1 MENRPAP
8 GDGSATIPA
17 MSSPRNLDVRQP
29 FTRSQALEAGL
40 TPYELGSPA
49 FVRVFHGVYVS
60 REVPRTH
67 VVRARAALA
76 AVPYD
81 AVVSHESAAQLWGA
95 SVPSS
100 SVTITVRPRQV
111 VLLPGV
117 KARQR
122 TARPQTTKRHGV
134 LVTSPSQTFCDLG
147 SVLDLVEL
155 VVVGDKLVRR
165 KVVTSEQLVDAA
177 SQWKGWARGTV
188 RRAAGLVR
196 PGVDS
201 PPESRLRLL
210 MVLAGL
216 PEPTVDHR
224 IYDDDGTL
232 LRRMELAYE
241 ELKIAIEYQGRDHR
255 RQDKIW
261 VGDITRREE
270 LSRDSWRFVEV
281 INEGLFDDPL
291 ETLLRIE
298 QARID
303 RGCAPTKTF
312 REEFRRYFPGRSA
325 A

>member
-1 MENRPAP
+1 MSAP
-8 GDGSATIPA
+8 SHE
-17 MSSPRNLDVRQP
+17 LDVRQP
-29 FTRSQALEAGL
+29 FTRAEALEAGL
-40 TPYELGSPA
+40 TPYELGSA
-49 FVRVFHGVYVS
+49 AYVRVFHGVYIA
-60 REVPRTH
+60 REVPRTP
-67 VVRARAALA
+67 VVRAQAALK

-81 AVVSHESAAQLWGA
+81 DAVISHESAAQLWGA
-95 SVPSS
+95 SIATS

-122 TARPQTTKRHGV
+122 TARPQTSRRHGV
-134 LVTSPSQTFCDLG
+134 RVTSPSQTFCDLG

-165 KVVTSEQLVDAA
+165 KVVTPAQLVEAA
-177 SQWKGWARGTV
+177 SQWRGWARGTV

-201 PPESRLRLL
+201 PPETRLRLL

-216 PEPTVDHR
+216 PEPTVDLR
-224 IYDDDGTL
+224 IHDDDGTL
-232 LRRMELAYE
+232 RRRMELAYE
-241 ELKIAIEYQGRDHR
+241 ALKIAIEYQGRDHR

-261 VGDITRREE
+261 GGDITRREE

-281 INEGLFDDPL
+281 IDEGIVDDPL

-298 QARID
+298 QARVD
-303 RGCAPTKTF
+303 RGCAPTTMF
-312 REEFRRYFPGRSA
+312 REEFRRYFPGKSA

>member
-1 MENRPAP
+1 
-8 GDGSATIPA
+8 
-17 MSSPRNLDVRQP
+17 MSTPSCEIDVRQP
-29 FTRSQALEAGL
+29 FTRAEALKAGL
-40 TPYELGSPA
+40 TPYELGSTA
-49 FVRVFHGVYVS
+49 FVRVFHGVYIS

-67 VVRARAALA
+67 VVRARAALK
-76 AVPYD
+76 AVPYDD

-95 SVPSS
+95 SVATS
-100 SVTITVRPRQV
+100 SVTITVRPKQV

-122 TARPQTTKRHGV
+122 TARPPTSRRHGV

-165 KVVTSEQLVDAA
+165 KVVTPDQLVEAA
-177 SQWKGWARGTV
+177 SQWRGWARGTV

-201 PPESRLRLL
+201 PPETRLRLL
-210 MVLAGL
+210 VVLAGL
-216 PEPTVDHR
+216 PEPTVDYR
-224 IYDDDGTL
+224 IHDDDGTL

-241 ELKIAIEYQGRDHR
+241 EPKIAIEYQGRDHR

-298 QARID
+298 QARVD
-303 RGCAPTKTF
+303 RGCAPTKMF
-312 REEFRRYFPGRSA
+312 REEFRRYFPGKSVA
-325 A
+325 

>member
-1 MENRPAP
+1 MPLALP
-8 GDGSATIPA
+8 SF
-17 MSSPRNLDVRQP
+17 DVRQP
-29 FTRSQALEAGL
+29 FTRAEALAAGL
-40 TPYELGSPA
+40 TSYELGTAA
-49 FVRVFHGVYVS
+49 FVRVFHGVYVA
-60 REVPRTH
+60 REVPRTL
-67 VVRARAALA
+67 VVRTRAALK

-81 AVVSHESAAQLWGA
+81 DAVISHESAAQLWGA
-95 SVPSS
+95 SVPGT

-111 VLLPGV
+111 VLLPGI

-122 TARPQTTKRHGV
+122 TARPQTTMRQGV
-134 LVTSPSQTFCDLG
+134 RVTTPSQTFCDLG

-155 VVVGDKLVRR
+155 VVVGDRLVRR
-165 KVVTSEQLVDAA
+165 KVVTPEQLVDAA
-177 SQWKGWARGTV
+177 SQWSGWARATV

-196 PGVDS
+196 NGVDS
-201 PPESRLRLL
+201 PPETRVRLL

-216 PEPTVDHR
+216 PEPSVDHR

-241 ELKIAIEYQGRDHR
+241 KQRIAIEYQGRDHR

-270 LSRDSWRFVEV
+270 LSRDSWRFVEI

-298 QARID
+298 QARVD
-303 RGCAPTKTF
+303 RGCAPTKVF
-312 REEFRRYFPGRSA
+312 REEFRRYFPGRNA